1 MADLVEDPV
10 FDEGI
15 YQIETT
21 DPVIGG
27 APNVGTGA
35 GMSNIPHQQLARRT
49 RWLKEA
55 IDNIVGSLTNFVT
68 RPQFE
73 STQRPATTEF
83 VRREIG
89 NLRGQVTFSAT
100 GALTAAHTGMRVL
113 LQTNGTITLPSLA
126 SVPAGTVFL
135 LVAALGYTPT
145 IQASGADVIFV
156 AGGSSTVTLPERSS
170 LFLVAGAVNWNG
182 DLGDF
187 ALTKS
192 SLFDASLTNNGYQ
205 RLPSG
210 LILQWGAG
218 TTDSGGTVAMTFPI
232 AFPTAVRQVLPTDQS
247 AAANANNAHIVSTMN
262 RTASGFTAITCRY
275 DGTLNSS
282 AFSYFAIGN

>member
-1 MADLVEDPV
+1 
-10 FDEGI
+10 
-15 YQIETT
+15 
-21 DPVIGG
+21 
-27 APNVGTGA
+27 
-35 GMSNIPHQQLARRT
+35 MSNIPHQQLARRT
-49 RWLKEA
+49 RWLKDA
-55 IDNIVGSLTNFVT
+55 IESIVGGLTNFVT

-89 NLRGQVTFSAT
+89 NLRGQVTFGAA
-100 GALTAAHTGMRVL
+100 GALTAAHAGMRVL

-156 AGGSSTVTLPERSS
+156 AGGSSAVTLPERSS
-170 LFLVAGAVNWNG
+170 LFLVAGNVNWNG

-192 SLFDASLTNNGYQ
+192 SLFAASLTNTGYQ

-210 LILQWGAG
+210 LIMQWGAG

-232 AFPTAVRQVLPTDQS
+232 AFPNSVRQVLPCDQS
-247 AAANANNAHIVSTMN
+247 GAATANNAHIVSTMN
-262 RTASGFTAITCRY
+262 RTASGFTAVTCRY

-282 AFSYFAIGN
+282 AFSYQAIGN